1 MARLRTGTNV
11 DRRHYPVKPWCHQ
24 PRVSP
29 TAPTGSHPAL
39 WPLKYKSDG
48 ELRGRRLLSASWAGW
63 RVSYHVIELQES
75 RKGRREDSPGGDFS
89 WLTLLELYQL
99 HWPGSFIKPKAWE
112 NPLIFLS
119 GKVKYQ
125 QIWTSHQLILNMKGA
140 SKLLLQ
146 EEKTKEVEAK
156 EEET

>member
-1 MARLRTGTNV
+1 MTRFGLQDRPENRGETNV
-11 DRRHYPVKPWCHQ
+11 DRRNYPLCS
-24 PRVSP
+24 VSSTP
-29 TAPTGSHPAL
+29 LAPTLPR

-48 ELRGRRLLSASWAGW
+48 ELRGRRPLSASWAGW

-146 EEKTKEVEAK
+146 EEKTKEVVA
-156 EEET
+156 EET